1 MKHQVASPWVVLTYS
16 VYVLSQTLLL
26 KPYAVF
32 MQTLI
37 VVLMCINLLEI
48 FCRYQKQWQST
59 FYSTRSFFIG
69 ISTLFTCGLY
79 VELFDLVTILVKL
92 AYVLAMVTLLD
103 TPSGIRTIE
112 RIADATLVVVALI
125 VFAASGNLI
134 PSAVTDFE
142 WFGATKNHVGFTS
155 PNGSMAFVFSALC
168 TYFLLG
174 RGGRFLLASFSL
186 LVLFYLG
193 AISRTYFGGGVLL
206 FGLFLLPSRSSL
218 HHVIAYFVFPIFVLT
233 YFAGSIFILLTAFM
247 PEVLRHLIGSELDI
261 LLSLRFETALDYLY
275 VPGDTISG
283 IRLNALDTIYYEI
296 ILLLGPIFWFLL
308 LRGAWRC
315 RQVAVGN
322 YIGFRLLCVVAIIAI
337 TGLLE
342 TIIFSLTLGSLI
354 MFYVG
359 TRSTMNLQ
367 LLAARLNGKV
377 PFNIFNNS
385 KNMQH
390 RINNV

>member
-1 MKHQVASPWVVLTYS
+1 MKRQFAGPWVVLTYS
-16 VYVLSQTLLL
+16 LYVLSQTLLL
-26 KPYAVF
+26 KPYAAF

-37 VVLMCINLLEI
+37 VILMCASLFVM
-48 FCRYQKQWQST
+48 FCRYQKQWRST
-59 FYSTRSFFIG
+59 FYSSRSLFIG
-69 ISTLFTCGLY
+69 VSTLFTCGLY
-79 VELFDLVTILVKL
+79 IELFDLVTIFVKL

-103 TPSGIRTIE
+103 TPSGIRTII
-112 RIADATLVVVALI
+112 RTADATLAAVVFI
-125 VFAASGNLI
+125 VIAAHGNVI
-134 PSAVTDFE
+134 PSAVTDFQ
-142 WFGATKNHVGFTS
+142 WFGATKNHVGFTN

-174 RGGRFLLASFSL
+174 RGVRFLLASCAL

-193 AISRTYFGGGVLL
+193 AISRTYLGGSVLL
-206 FGLFLLPSRSSL
+206 FGLFLLPSRTSL
-218 HHVIAYFVFPIFVLT
+218 HQTIAYFMFPIFVSI

-247 PEVLRHLIGSELDI
+247 PEVLGHLIGSELDI

-275 VPGDTISG
+275 VPGNTMSG
-283 IRLNALDTIYYEI
+283 IRLNALDTIYYEL

-322 YIGFRLLCVVAIIAI
+322 DIGFRLLCVVAIIAI

-354 MFYVG
+354 LFYVG
-359 TRSTMNLQ
+359 TRSTMNLES
-367 LLAARLNGKV
+367 LVVRLKIKV
-377 PFNIFNNS
+377 PPNGLNNS
-385 KNMQH
+385 KNIQC
-390 RINNV
+390 RTNNV